1 MSESSAR
8 KVERTEGYAT
18 GRATKQAI
26 VEQAAS
32 VFAQRGFYG
41 ASLRGIAR
49 EVGVDHTLLIHHFRD
64 KTALLLAVIDW
75 YDERHGIEPEALTKG
90 ENLLVGT
97 TLPDALM
104 HAAERNASTPGLVRL
119 LSVLSAEAGE
129 ESHPAREALQRRQ
142 DQLIGVLA
150 AAIAAQGT
158 DSAVC
163 ESENASA
170 CAGAGAREGSDAAA
184 LSAEERAV
192 LIVSVWE
199 GLQVF
204 DALHPG
210 RIDLP
215 KMLGEATRRTIC

>member
-1 MSESSAR
+1 MSEANAR
-8 KVERTEGYAT
+8 KVERADGYAT

-26 VEQAAS
+26 VEQAAN
-32 VFAQRGFYG
+32 VFALRGFYG

-75 YDERHGIEPEALTKG
+75 YDDRHGIEAGALVESG
-90 ENLLVGT
+90 NLLAGT
-97 TLPDALM
+97 TLPDALTQ
-104 HAAERNASTPGLVRL
+104 AATQNASTPGLMRL

-129 ESHPAREALQRRQ
+129 ESHPAREALHRRQ
-142 DQLIGVLA
+142 NRLVEVFA
-150 AAIAAQGT
+150 AAITEQ
-158 DSAVC
+158 D
-163 ESENASA
+163 ENTGRAEP
-170 CAGAGAREGSDAAA
+170 AGE
-184 LSAEERAV
+184 LSAEERAI

-215 KMLGEATRRTIC
+215 KLLGEAARRTISPV